1 MPSGCRKRAD
11 DCQLN
16 RPPKV
21 ASQRRRPSPTLTG
34 AIANGYTRALAID
47 MSGLEGGYDF
57 TLNVSTIGQVL
68 GPQEHG
74 STGTGVAVDPTGALP
89 LPDAARRQL
98 GIRLEETKRP
108 LPVMVIDSINQTPLD
123 N

>member
-1 MPSGCRKRAD
+1 
-11 DCQLN
+11 
-16 RPPKV
+16 
-21 ASQRRRPSPTLTG
+21 
-34 AIANGYTRALAID
+34 